1 MAIRTVRL
9 GAVRAQGEG
18 LRLGTVRRLPRG
30 VKKTEY
36 AKRNYFD
43 LWFPE
48 LAPSAALVGFAT
60 ARELDEHRWA
70 AFTKRYR
77 AEMAKP
83 AAERLLELLAR
94 LSHEANL
101 SVGCYCEDEAHCH
114 RSLLKKL
121 LAEHGA
127 KIG

>member
-1 MAIRTVRL
+1 MAIRIVRL
-9 GAVRAQGEG
+9 GSPRAAGEG

-70 AFTKRYR
+70 TFTKRYR
-77 AEMAKP
+77 AEMAK
-83 AAERLLELLAR
+83 AGAQRVVELLAR
-94 LSHEANL
+94 LSHEANF
-101 SVGCYCEDEAHCH
+101 SVGCYCED
-114 RSLLKKL
+114 
-121 LAEHGA
+121 
-127 KIG
+127 